1 MSASR
6 TFFVF
11 LFAFA
16 FTLRSSLLTQRFERL
31 ERLERLERFERFKA
45 YLKPYSFHRCNTARR
60 IVSTGSATSPRKF
73 SLIVKSSISFEV
85 TPSAVAE
92 GSKVLVIPRGITYMS
107 VAG

>member
-11 LFAFA
+11 LFAFD
-16 FTLRSSLLTQRFERL
+16 FTLRSSLLTQRF
-31 ERLERLERFERFKA
+31 ERLERFERFKA

-73 SLIVKSSISFEV
+73 CLMVKSSISFEV

>member
-1 MSASR
+1 MSASI

-11 LFAFA
+11 LFAPD

-31 ERLERLERFERFKA
+31 ERLERFERFKP
-45 YLKPYSFHRCNTARR
+45 YLKPYSFHRCNTPRR

-73 SLIVKSSISFEV
+73 CLMVKSSISFDV
-85 TPSAVAE
+85 TPSAVAD

>member
-11 LFAFA
+11 LFAFD

-31 ERLERLERFERFKA
+31 ERFEA
-45 YLKPYSFHRCNTARR
+45 YLKPYSFHRCHTARR
-60 IVSTGSATSPRKF
+60 IVSTGSATSTRKF
-73 SLIVKSSISFEV
+73 SLMVKSSISFEV